1 MPDDTRISSHPR
13 SSTGA
18 RPERT
23 LLVSRAGVVA
33 AGTLASRV
41 LGLVRDAAIAAL
53 FDRSQTDAFWVAFTM
68 PTALRQL
75 LAEGAV
81 SSAVLPVLSRER
93 ERAGED
99 AARAFF
105 ARIRAVFFVVTC
117 AVAVLGVVAAGPLTE
132 AFAGGFHD
140 VPGKFEHTRAL
151 TRLVFPYVVLMGA
164 AAMGMAALN
173 AARRFAVAAIA
184 PAALNVGIVAAAFA
198 LRRPLAAHGV
208 DPTLALGV
216 GVLLGGGLQVA
227 IQLPSLRALGYLGR
241 PVFDLRDPQVREVG
255 RRILPTTFGLG
266 VYYIDLVVSRRLL
279 SGLGDGAQSYFSWA
293 MRICDLPQGIFVM
306 ALSTAALPSLATLAA
321 RGERAELG
329 RTFSHAMRLA
339 LTIAVPA
346 SFALVALAEPIV
358 VLLFRRGAF
367 DAEAARETARALAWQ
382 GSAVF
387 LIAAAR
393 HLVTTL
399 YALGDTRSPV
409 LVSVADSVV
418 FVGVSLGLRGPC
430 GHVAVSIAVAASTLV
445 QVILLAAALRHR
457 LGSASIQLGSIGVAF
472 AKVAVAASAAAVLA
486 RATSAALGSSAVSSI
501 AALAV
506 FAVVYLVTAAALH
519 RGEARAFYAAFAARR
534 TAREVLRRR
543 SWPSN

>member
-1 MPDDTRISSHPR
+1 MPDDTRTR
-13 SSTGA
+13 S
-18 RPERT
+18 PERA

-75 LAEGAV
+75 VAEGAV
-81 SSAVLPVLSRER
+81 SSAVLPVLSRVR

-105 ARIRAVFFVVTC
+105 ARIRTVFFVVTC
-117 AVAVLGVVAAGPLTE
+117 AVAVLGVLGAGALTE
-132 AFAGGFHD
+132 AFASGFHEI
-140 VPGKFEHTRAL
+140 PGKFERTRAL
-151 TRLVFPYVVLMGA
+151 TRLVFPYVVLMGT

-198 LRRPLAAHGV
+198 LRGPLAARGI

-216 GVLLGGGLQVA
+216 GVLVGGALQVGL
-227 IQLPSLRALGYLGR
+227 QLPSLRALGYLGR
-241 PVFDLRDPQVREVG
+241 PVLDLRDAQVREVG

-266 VYYIDLVVSRRLL
+266 VYYVDLVVSRRLL

-329 RTFSHAMRLA
+329 RTFAHAMRLA

-399 YALGDTRSPV
+399 HALGDTRSPV

-445 QVILLAAALRHR
+445 QVVLLAAVLRRRLGSIELGGTAIAFAKVAAAAGAAALLARATVAAFRASALGTVAGLVVFAVVYVLLAAALHRHEVR
-457 LGSASIQLGSIGVAF
+457 DLL
-472 AKVAVAASAAAVLA
+472 LA
-486 RATSAALGSSAVSSI
+486 RRVR
-501 AALAV
+501 LA
-506 FAVVYLVTAAALH
+506 
-519 RGEARAFYAAFAARR
+519 R
-534 TAREVLRRR
+534 
-543 SWPSN
+543 